1 MTQLIVPLA
10 LTGGTTHELTLQ
22 LIGKT
27 LNNIYEQLLNK
38 AIVKANGR
46 VIYPVGRK
54 QAIRDGMIYQD
65 FYERWELWFNIELDN
80 GHQTTDVV
88 F

>member
-1 MTQLIVPLA
+1 MGIYSLE
-10 LTGGTTHELTLQ
+10 GGRNLRVYV
-22 LIGKT
+22 K
-27 LNNIYEQLLNK
+27 NKKDNIYEQLLNK

-65 FYERWELWFNIELDN
+65 FYERWELWFNVELDN
-80 GHQTTDVV
+80 GQQTTDIV